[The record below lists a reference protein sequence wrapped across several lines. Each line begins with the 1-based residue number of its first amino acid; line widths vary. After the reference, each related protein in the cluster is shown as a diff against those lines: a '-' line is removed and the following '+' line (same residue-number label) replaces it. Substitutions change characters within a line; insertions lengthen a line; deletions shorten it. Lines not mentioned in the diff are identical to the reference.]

1 MIRPEI
7 LCITLILKK
16 IKKIFVVLSVAL
28 LLGTVSANAQSLK
41 ELFSNGGVKS
51 VVESVVDQL
60 DVIPKNIE
68 GNWTFSGSA
77 VKFTGDNML
86 MNAAS
91 ELAVGKVEDTLNEY
105 LAKVGIKE
113 GLFSYTFNEDGTF
126 STSFNQAKFPGQYT
140 FSQQEKTLELDYG
153 KNEKLKGIALKTNV
167 SVGTSTMQLLFNA
180 DKLLE
185 FISKITSSVGDSKLG
200 ALTSLLDQ
208 YDGMQIGFE
217 LTRVK

>member
-1 MIRPEI
+1 MYYLNI
-7 LCITLILKK
+7 KK
-16 IKKIFVVLSVAL
+16 IKKIFVVLSAAL

-91 ELAVGKVEDTLNEY
+91 ELAVGKVEDTLNE
-105 LAKVGIKE
+105 
-113 GLFSYTFNEDGTF
+113 DGTF

-153 KNEKLKGIALKTNV
+153 KNEKLKGIAFACSGIRVEFGVV
-167 SVGTSTMQLLFNA
+167 S
-180 DKLLE
+180 
-185 FISKITSSVGDSKLG
+185 
-200 ALTSLLDQ
+200 
-208 YDGMQIGFE
+208 
-217 LTRVK
+217 

>member
-16 IKKIFVVLSVAL
+16 IKKIFVVLSAAL

-60 DVIPKNIE
+60 DVIPKDIE

-91 ELAVGKVEDTLNEY
+91 ELAVGKVEDTL
-105 LAKVGIKE
+105 
-113 GLFSYTFNEDGTF
+113 NEDGTF

-153 KNEKLKGIALKTNV
+153 KNEKLKGVAFACSGHLDIL
-167 SVGTSTMQLLFNA
+167 G
-180 DKLLE
+180 DKM
-185 FISKITSSVGDSKLG
+185 G
-200 ALTSLLDQ
+200 
-208 YDGMQIGFE
+208 
-217 LTRVK
+217 

>member
-1 MIRPEI
+1 M
-7 LCITLILKK
+7 CITLILKK
-16 IKKIFVVLSVAL
+16 IKKIFVVLSAAL
-28 LLGTVSANAQSLK
+28 LLGTVSPNAQSLK

-91 ELAVGKVEDTLNEY
+91 ELAVGKVEDTL
-105 LAKVGIKE
+105 
-113 GLFSYTFNEDGTF
+113 NEDGTF

>member
-16 IKKIFVVLSVAL
+16 IKKIFVVLSAAL

-91 ELAVGKVEDTLNEY
+91 ELAVGKVEDTL
-105 LAKVGIKE
+105 
-113 GLFSYTFNEDGTF
+113 NEDGTF

-217 LTRVK
+217 LKRVK

>member
-1 MIRPEI
+1 MKR
-7 LCITLILKK
+7 
-16 IKKIFVVLSVAL
+16 FFAVLSAL
-28 LLGTVSANAQSLK
+28 LLFGTLSASAQSLK
-41 ELFSNGGVKS
+41 DLFGGGGVKD
-51 VVESVVDQL
+51 VVESVVGQL

-91 ELAVGKVEDTLNEY
+91 DLAAGKVEDMLDEY
-105 LAKVGIKE
+105 FAKVGIKE
-113 GLFSYTFNEDGTF
+113 GLFSYTFNADGTF
-126 STSFNQAKFPGQYT
+126 STSFGQTRFPGQYT

-153 KNEKLKGIALKTNV
+153 KNEKLKGITLKTNV
-167 SVGTSTMQLLFNA
+167 SVGASTMQLLFNA

>member
-16 IKKIFVVLSVAL
+16 IKKIFVVLSAAL

-60 DVIPKNIE
+60 DMIPKNIE

-91 ELAVGKVEDTLNEY
+91 ELAVGKVEDTL
-105 LAKVGIKE
+105 
-113 GLFSYTFNEDGTF
+113 NEDGTF